1 MKMPPEFQ
9 GFEDGLSSVFGDVGQ
24 GRPFILQ
31 VRAADGG
38 ESSTHTVAGWY
49 SKRAARASP
58 ASSFTCRSPSHKET
72 DD

>member
-49 SKRAARASP
+49 SKRAARALTRVLIHLP
-58 ASSFTCRSPSHKET
+58 LAVAQGNG
-72 DD
+72 